1 MSDYAYHLALL
12 YTERNVFQHRI
23 IRLVAE
29 IYVFKLNIALYIK
42 ADGVLGV
49 AYIIILL
56 KYLEYLSCAY
66 SCLCKHSGQAC
77 KPLDRT
83 VEHSDI
89 GCELYQL
96 TELHLSAEY
105 HTAAEE
111 QRTELAYAEY
121 ITDRRLYHIPEY
133 IGFLYRIC
141 PFRRGISVRFYLSV
155 LVAVIFYYP
164 YSVQNIVQKLACTA
178 LEAPHSAVSYTYR
191 IERLY
196 RKESR
201 KR

>member
-12 YTERNVFQHRI
+12 YAERNVFQHRI

-29 IYVFKLNIALYIK
+29 IYVFKLDIALYIK
-42 ADGVLGV
+42 ADSVLGV
-49 AYIIILL
+49 AYIIILF

-66 SCLCKHSGQAC
+66 SRLCKHSGQAC

-89 GCELYQL
+89 GRELYQL

-111 QRTELAYAEY
+111 QRTELTYAEY
-121 ITDRRLYHIPEY
+121 VTDRRLYHIPEY
-133 IGFLYRIC
+133 IGFL
-141 PFRRGISVRFYLSV
+141 
-155 LVAVIFYYP
+155 
-164 YSVQNIVQKLACTA
+164 
-178 LEAPHSAVSYTYR
+178 H
-191 IERLY
+191 
-196 RKESR
+196 
-201 KR
+201 